1 MWNQSRFI
9 YGTRRFFG
17 GENPWATVFGVS
29 CVCIL
34 GLSVANVLEVVFFSW
49 VVRKMLTYMQ
59 LLCCVKLF
67 AMYIVFTQ
75 LLKTSLLVYVSGSSL
90 LNSDMG
96 CAQVF
101 VILTT
106 LCIIQKH
113 VKVPKD

>member
-49 VVRKMLTYMQ
+49 VVRKMLTYYATA
-59 LLCCVKLF
+59 LLCEAFCHVYSIYTVTKD
-67 AMYIVFTQ
+67 FT
-75 LLKTSLLVYVSGSSL
+75 VSVCFWL
-90 LNSDMG
+90 
-96 CAQVF
+96 
-101 VILTT
+101 IT
-106 LCIIQKH
+106 LEF
-113 VKVPKD
+113 